1 VGPETITTQKRGV
14 MDIFDKANN
23 WTAADDV
30 RKAGVYPYFRPNT
43 SQMGTEVT
51 IGGKKMIMVGS
62 NNYLG
67 LVTHPEVLEAM
78 VQAVRKYGSACTG
91 SPFLNGTLDIR
102 VELEE
107 KLADYVHMESAL
119 VYSTGFLANL
129 GALSTI
135 ANRGDYIISDRENH
149 ASIVDGQKLSFA
161 KTIKYEHSNM
171 EELERVLSNHADDP
185 KLIVTDGVFSMG
197 GDICNLPKIVE
208 LKKKYN
214 ARLMVDEAHSI
225 GVLGPQGEGVGAH
238 FGVQKDVDMVMGTFS
253 KSLVSI
259 GGFIAST
266 HKVIDYLRHNSR
278 PLIFT
283 ASLSPSDTAAALK
296 SLEIIKREP
305 ERRTRLWEII
315 KRMRSEFKAM
325 GWNTLNTDSAIIPLM
340 IGDNMKTFSITKELG
355 EMGVFATPIVSPAVP
370 SEKTLIRTSY
380 TSTHTDAQLTHV
392 LESFQKVGK
401 KYGLIP

>member
-1 VGPETITTQKRGV
+1 
-14 MDIFDKANN
+14 
-23 WTAADDV
+23 
-30 RKAGVYPYFRPNT
+30 
-43 SQMGTEVT
+43 
-51 IGGKKMIMVGS
+51 MIMVGS

-78 VQAVRKYGSACTG
+78 KQAIQKYGSACTG

-107 KLADYVHMESAL
+107 KLADFVHMESAL

-135 ANRGDYIISDRENH
+135 ATRGDYIISDRENH
-149 ASIVDGQKLSFA
+149 ASIVDGCKLSFA

-171 EELERVLSNHADDP
+171 EDLERVLNNHKDAS
-185 KLIVTDGVFSMG
+185 KIIVTDAVFSMG
-197 GDICNLPKIVE
+197 GDLCNLQKIVE

-225 GVLGPQGEGVGAH
+225 GVLGPQGEGIGAQY
-238 FGVQKDVDMVMGTFS
+238 GLQKDVDMVMGTFS

-259 GGFIAST
+259 GGFIASS

-283 ASLSPSDTAAALK
+283 ASLSPADTAAVLK

-305 ERRTRLWEII
+305 ERRERLWAII
-315 KRMRSEFKAM
+315 KRMKAEFNAM
-325 GWNTLNTDSAIIPLM
+325 GWNTLNTNSAIIPLVV
-340 IGDNMKTFSITKELG
+340 GDNLKTFAMTKELG
-355 EMGVFATPIVSPAVP
+355 EMGVFATPVVSPAVP
-370 SEKTLIRTSY
+370 PELTLIRTSY
-380 TSTHTDAQLTHV
+380 TSTHTDDQLTQV
-392 LESFQKVGK
+392 LDSFRKVGK
-401 KYGLIP
+401 KYGIIK

>member
-1 VGPETITTQKRGV
+1 
-14 MDIFDKANN
+14 MDIFDKANS

-43 SQMGTEVT
+43 AQLGTEVT

-78 VQAVRKYGSACTG
+78 IQAIRKYGSACTG

-102 VELEE
+102 IELEE
-107 KLADYVHMESAL
+107 KLADFVHMESAL

-135 ANRGDYIISDRENH
+135 ATRGDYIISDRDNH
-149 ASIVDGQKLSFA
+149 ASIVDGQKLSYA
-161 KTIKYEHSNM
+161 KTVKYEHNNM
-171 EELERVLSNHADDP
+171 EDLERVLSNHNDNP

-197 GDICNLPKIVE
+197 GDLCNLPKIVE

-214 ARLMVDEAHSI
+214 ARLMVDEAHSL
-225 GVLGPQGEGVGAH
+225 GVLGPNGEGTGAH
-238 FGVQKDVDMVMGTFS
+238 FGVQKDVDMIMGTFS

-283 ASLSPSDTAAALK
+283 ASLSPADTAAALK

-305 ERRTRLWEII
+305 DRRVRLWAII

-325 GWNTLNTDSAIIPLM
+325 GWNTLNTNSAIIPLM
-340 IGDNMKTFSITKELG
+340 VGDNMKTFAVTKELG
-355 EMGVFATPIVSPAVP
+355 EMGVFATPVVSPAVP
-370 SEKTLIRTSY
+370 PEQTLIRTSY
-380 TSTHTDAQLTHV
+380 TATHTDAQLDHV
-392 LESFQKVGK
+392 LESFHKVGR
-401 KYGLIP
+401 KYGIIPAGVAV

>member
-1 VGPETITTQKRGV
+1 

-23 WTAADDV
+23 WTAADEV

-78 VQAVRKYGSACTG
+78 IQAIRKYGSACTG

-107 KLADYVHMESAL
+107 KLADFVHMESAL

-135 ANRGDYIISDRENH
+135 ATRGDYIISDRENH
-149 ASIVDGQKLSFA
+149 ASIVDGQKLSYA
-161 KTIKYEHSNM
+161 KTVKYEHSNM
-171 EELERVLSNHADDP
+171 EDLERILANHKDSP

-197 GDICNLPKIVE
+197 GDVADLTKIVE
-208 LKKKYN
+208 LKKKYR

-225 GVLGPQGEGVGAH
+225 GVLGPNGEGTGSH

-266 HKVIDYLRHNSR
+266 YKVIDYLRHNSR

-283 ASLSPSDTAAALK
+283 ASLSPADTAAALK

-305 ERRTRLWEII
+305 ERRERLWAII
-315 KRMRSEFKAM
+315 KRMRSEFKAQ
-325 GWNTLNTDSAIIPLM
+325 GWNTLNTNSAIIPLM
-340 IGDNMKTFSITKELG
+340 VGDNMKTFAMTKELG
-355 EMGVFATPIVSPAVP
+355 EMGVFATPVVSPAVP
-370 SEKTLIRTSY
+370 PEQTLIRTSY
-380 TSTHTDAQLTHV
+380 TATHTDAQLDHV
-392 LESFQKVGK
+392 LESFQKVGR
-401 KYGLIP
+401 KYGIIPAGVTV

>member
-1 VGPETITTQKRGV
+1 

-30 RKAGVYPYFRPNT
+30 RKAGLYPYFRPNT
-43 SQMGTEVT
+43 SKMGTEVT

-78 VQAVRKYGSACTG
+78 VNAINKYGSACTG

-107 KLADYVHMESAL
+107 KLADFVHMEEAL

-135 ANRGDYIISDRENH
+135 ATRGDYIISDRDNH
-149 ASIVDGQKLSFA
+149 ASIVDGQKLSYA
-161 KTIKYEHSNM
+161 KTVKYLHNDM
-171 EELERVLSNHADDP
+171 EDLERVLSNHPDVP

-197 GDICNLPKIVE
+197 GDVCHLPKIVE
-208 LKKKYN
+208 LKKKYK

-225 GVLGPQGEGVGAH
+225 GVLGPQGDGTGPH

-278 PLIFT
+278 PAHLHGQPIPRRHGRRF
-283 ASLSPSDTAAALK
+283 
-296 SLEIIKREP
+296 EEP
-305 ERRTRLWEII
+305 GNHQARTRPPE
-315 KRMRSEFKAM
+315 
-325 GWNTLNTDSAIIPLM
+325 TPL
-340 IGDNMKTFSITKELG
+340 GNHQ
-355 EMGVFATPIVSPAVP
+355 AYA
-370 SEKTLIRTSY
+370 
-380 TSTHTDAQLTHV
+380 H
-392 LESFQKVGK
+392 
-401 KYGLIP
+401 

>member
-1 VGPETITTQKRGV
+1 
-14 MDIFDKANN
+14 MDIFEKANS

-30 RKAGVYPYFRPNT
+30 RNTGLYPYFRPNT

-78 VQAVRKYGSACTG
+78 INAVRKYGSACTG

-102 VELEE
+102 VQLEE
-107 KLADYVHMESAL
+107 QLADYVHMESAL
-119 VYSTGFLANL
+119 IYSTGFLANL

-135 ANRGDYIISDRENH
+135 AGRGDYIISDRENH
-149 ASIVDGQKLSFA
+149 ASIVDGQKLSYA
-161 KTIKYEHSNM
+161 KTLKYEHSNM
-171 EELERVLSNHADDP
+171 EDMERLLSNHPDHP

-197 GDICNLPKIVE
+197 GDVCNIQKIVE

-214 ARLMVDEAHSI
+214 CRLMVDEAHSI
-225 GVLGPQGEGVGAH
+225 GIFGPHGEGVGAH
-238 FGVQKDVDMVMGTFS
+238 FGLQKEVDMVMGTFS
-253 KSLVSI
+253 KSFVSM

-283 ASLSPSDTAAALK
+283 ASLSPADTAAVIK

-305 ERRTRLWEII
+305 ERRERLWNII
-315 KRMRSEFKAM
+315 KKMRTAFKAM
-325 GWNTLNTDSAIIPLM
+325 GWDTLNTNSAIIPLM
-340 IGDNMKTFSITKELG
+340 VGDNMKTFSMTKELG
-355 EMGVFATPIVSPAVP
+355 EMGVFATPVVSPAVP
-370 SEKTLIRTSY
+370 PDKTLIRTSY
-380 TSTHTDAQLTHV
+380 TSTHTDAQLDHV
-392 LESFQKVGK
+392 LESFEKVGK
-401 KYGLIP
+401 KYGVIPSGVTV

>member
-1 VGPETITTQKRGV
+1 

-30 RKAGVYPYFRPNT
+30 RKAGLYPYFRPNT
-43 SQMGTEVT
+43 SKMGTEVT

-78 VQAVRKYGSACTG
+78 VNAINKYGSACTG

-107 KLADYVHMESAL
+107 KLADFVHMEEAL

-135 ANRGDYIISDRENH
+135 ATRGDYIISDRDNH
-149 ASIVDGQKLSFA
+149 ASIVDGQKLSYA
-161 KTIKYEHSNM
+161 KTVKYLHNDM
-171 EELERVLSNHADDP
+171 EDLERVLSNHPDVP

-197 GDICNLPKIVE
+197 GDVCHLPKIVE
-208 LKKKYN
+208 LKKKYK

-225 GVLGPQGEGVGAH
+225 GVLGPQGDGTGPH

-283 ASLSPSDTAAALK
+283 ASLSPADTAAVLK

-305 ERRTRLWEII
+305 DRQKRLWEII
-315 KRMRSEFKAM
+315 KRMRTEFNAM
-325 GWNTLNTDSAIIPLM
+325 GYNTLNTNSAIIPLM
-340 IGDNMKTFSITKELG
+340 VGDNLKTFAMTKELG
-355 EMGVFATPIVSPAVP
+355 EMGVFATPVVSPAVP
-370 SEKTLIRTSY
+370 PEQTLIRTSY
-380 TSTHTDAQLTHV
+380 TATHTDAQLSHV
-392 LESFQKVGK
+392 LEAFRTVGK
-401 KYGLIP
+401 KYGVIH

>member
-1 VGPETITTQKRGV
+1 

-23 WTAADDV
+23 WTAADEV

-78 VQAVRKYGSACTG
+78 IQAIRKYGSACTG

-107 KLADYVHMESAL
+107 KLANFVHMESAL

-135 ANRGDYIISDRENH
+135 VTRGDYIISDRENH
-149 ASIVDGQKLSFA
+149 ASIVDGQKLSYA
-161 KTIKYEHSNM
+161 KTVKYEHSNM
-171 EELERVLSNHADDP
+171 EDLERILANHKDDP
-185 KLIVTDGVFSMG
+185 KLVVTDGVFSMG
-197 GDICNLPKIVE
+197 GDLAELSKIVE
-208 LKKKYN
+208 LKKKYG
-214 ARLMVDEAHSI
+214 ARLMVDEAHSL
-225 GVLGPQGEGVGAH
+225 GVLGVNGEGTGSH

-283 ASLSPSDTAAALK
+283 ASLSPADTAAALK

-305 ERRTRLWEII
+305 ERRERLWAII
-315 KRMRSEFKAM
+315 KRMRSEFKSM
-325 GWNTLNTDSAIIPLM
+325 GWNTLNTNSAIIPLM
-340 IGDNMKTFSITKELG
+340 VGDNMKTFAMTKELG
-355 EMGVFATPIVSPAVP
+355 EMGVFATPVVSPAVP
-370 SEKTLIRTSY
+370 PDHTLIRTSY
-380 TSTHTDAQLTHV
+380 TATHTDAQLDHV
-392 LESFQKVGK
+392 LEAFQKVGR
-401 KYGLIP
+401 KYGIIPTGVPV

>member
-1 VGPETITTQKRGV
+1 

-30 RKAGVYPYFRPNT
+30 RKAGLYPYFRPNT

-78 VQAVRKYGSACTG
+78 VQAIRKYGSACTG

-107 KLADYVHMESAL
+107 KLADFVHMEESL

-135 ANRGDYIISDRENH
+135 ATRGDYIISDRDNH
-149 ASIVDGQKLSFA
+149 ASIVDGQKLSYA
-161 KTIKYEHSNM
+161 KTVKYLHNDM
-171 EELERVLSNHADDP
+171 ADLERVLSNHPDVP

-197 GDICNLPKIVE
+197 GDVCRLPKIVE
-208 LKKKYN
+208 LKKKYG

-225 GVLGPQGEGVGAH
+225 GVLGPQGDGTGPH
-238 FGVQKDVDMVMGTFS
+238 FGVQKEVDMVMGTFS
-253 KSLVSI
+253 KSFVSI

-283 ASLSPSDTAAALK
+283 ASLSPADTAAVLK

-305 ERRTRLWEII
+305 DRQKRLWEII
-315 KRMRSEFKAM
+315 KRMRSEFQTM
-325 GWNTLNTDSAIIPLM
+325 GWNTLNTNSAIIPLM
-340 IGDNMKTFSITKELG
+340 VGDNMKTFAMTKELG
-355 EMGVFATPIVSPAVP
+355 EMGVFATPVVSPAVP
-370 SEKTLIRTSY
+370 PEQTLIRTSY
-380 TSTHTDAQLTHV
+380 TATHTDGQLSHV
-392 LESFQKVGK
+392 LDSFRKVGK
-401 KYGLIP
+401 KYGVIP